1 MRVLAIG
8 AHPDDIELGC
18 GASLLA
24 HAARGDRVAMLVM
37 TPGEQ
42 GPQAAKSRVH
52 EQEEAARLLGAE
64 LFWGGFQDGVIPDGS
79 RCVQAVESVI
89 AATRA
94 DIIYTHS
101 PNDTHQDHRSVAAA
115 SLAAARRTT
124 RVLTYEAP
132 SSRGFV
138 PQMFLD
144 VEGFVEQK
152 LELIRAHE
160 SQVLKNRLVDL
171 EAVAA
176 QARYRGFQG
185 RVHYAEA
192 FEIERFV
199 WDLSAGAIV
208 APAAEVLLEGV
219 V

>member
-1 MRVLAIG
+1 
-8 AHPDDIELGC
+8 
-18 GASLLA
+18 
-24 HAARGDRVAMLVM
+24 
-37 TPGEQ
+37 
-42 GPQAAKSRVH
+42 
-52 EQEEAARLLGAE
+52 
-64 LFWGGFQDGVIPDGS
+64 
-79 RCVQAVESVI
+79 VI

-115 SLAAARRTT
+115 SLAAARRAT

-208 APAAEVLLEGV
+208 APAAEILLEGV

>member
-1 MRVLAIG
+1 VRVLAIG

-18 GASLLA
+18 GAALLA
-24 HAARGDRVAMLVM
+24 HVARGDRVAMLVM
-37 TPGEQ
+37 TSGEQ
-42 GPQAAKSRVH
+42 GPQAAQSRVS
-52 EQEEAARLLGAE
+52 EQQEAARHLGAE
-64 LFWGGFQDGVIPDGS
+64 LFWGGFGDGMVPDGS
-79 RCVQAVESVI
+79 LSVLSVESVI
-89 AATRA
+89 ASTGA
-94 DIIYTHS
+94 DIVYTHS
-101 PNDTHQDHRSVAAA
+101 PNDTHQDHRVVAAA
-115 SLAAARRTT
+115 SLAAARRVT

-132 SSRGFV
+132 TSRGFV

-152 LELIRAHE
+152 LELIRAHN

-199 WDLSAGAIV
+199 WDLSAGAIA
-208 APAAEVLLEGV
+208 APTMEILFEGV
-219 V
+219 S

>member
-1 MRVLAIG
+1 M
-8 AHPDDIELGC
+8 
-18 GASLLA
+18 
-24 HAARGDRVAMLVM
+24 
-37 TPGEQ
+37 
-42 GPQAAKSRVH
+42 
-52 EQEEAARLLGAE
+52 
-64 LFWGGFQDGVIPDGS
+64 
-79 RCVQAVESVI
+79 I

>member
-1 MRVLAIG
+1 MKGLAIG
-8 AHPDDIELGC
+8 AHPDDIELGF

-24 HAARGDRVAMLVM
+24 HAAR
-37 TPGEQ
+37 
-42 GPQAAKSRVH
+42 
-52 EQEEAARLLGAE
+52 
-64 LFWGGFQDGVIPDGS
+64 
-79 RCVQAVESVI
+79 
-89 AATRA
+89 
-94 DIIYTHS
+94 
-101 PNDTHQDHRSVAAA
+101 
-115 SLAAARRTT
+115 
-124 RVLTYEAP
+124 VLTYEAP
-132 SSRGFV
+132 WSRGFV

-144 VEGFVEQK
+144 VEGLVEQK

-199 WDLSAGAIV
+199 WDLSAGAIA
-208 APAAEVLLEGV
+208 APAVEIVFEGV
-219 V
+219 R

>member
-1 MRVLAIG
+1 VRVLAIG

-18 GASLLA
+18 GAALLA
-24 HAARGDRVAMLVM
+24 HVARGDRVAMLVM

-42 GPQAAKSRVH
+42 GPQAAQSRVT
-52 EQEEAARLLGAE
+52 EQQEAARRLGAE
-64 LFWGGFQDGVIPDGS
+64 LFWGGFQDGMVPDGS
-79 RCVQAVESVI
+79 LSVQAVESVI
-89 AATRA
+89 SSTGA
-94 DIIYTHS
+94 DILYTHS
-101 PNDTHQDHRSVAAA
+101 PNDTHQDHRTVAAA
-115 SLAAARRTT
+115 SLAAARRVT

-132 SSRGFV
+132 TSREFV

-152 LELIRAHE
+152 LDLIRAHD

-199 WDLSAGAIV
+199 WDLSAGAIA
-208 APAAEVLLEGV
+208 APSVEIVFEGV
-219 V
+219 H